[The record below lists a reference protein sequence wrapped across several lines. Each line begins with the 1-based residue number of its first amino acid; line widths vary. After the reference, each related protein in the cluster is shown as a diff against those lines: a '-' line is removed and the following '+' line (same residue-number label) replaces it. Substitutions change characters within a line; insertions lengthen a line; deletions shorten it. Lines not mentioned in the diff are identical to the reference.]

1 MAINWRFIAGL
12 EGGQLLTGYVP
23 EPEKSRSGVT
33 CGTGIDLGQMT
44 EAQIQALDIP
54 EALKQKLSPYAGK
67 IKAEAVEYL
76 DTHPLTITEEE
87 AEALDSAVKGR
98 EVQTLVARYDG
109 AITAGA
115 AKFDALPVEAQTVI
129 ASVAF
134 QYGTSLDKRTPK
146 FWAAVTQQNWKSA
159 VDILKNFGDHYS
171 KRRNQ
176 EAALLEK
183 ILG

>member
-1 MAINWRFIAGL
+1 MAINWKFIAGL

-33 CGTGIDLGQMT
+33 VGTGIDLGQMT
-44 EAQIQALDIP
+44 VAQIEALGIP
-54 EALKQKLSPYAGK
+54 EALKRRLTPYAEK
-67 IKAEAVEYL
+67 IKAEAVAYL
-76 DTHPLTITEEE
+76 KDHPLKLTEEE
-87 AEALDSAVKGR
+87 AEALDGAVKGR
-98 EVQTLVARYDG
+98 EVQTLVARYDA
-109 AITAGA
+109 AIA
-115 AKFDALPVEAQTVI
+115 ANAVKFDALPIEAQTVI

-146 FWAAVTQQNWKSA
+146 FWMAITSQNWKAA

-176 EAALLEK
+176 EATLLAK
-183 ILG
+183 IVG